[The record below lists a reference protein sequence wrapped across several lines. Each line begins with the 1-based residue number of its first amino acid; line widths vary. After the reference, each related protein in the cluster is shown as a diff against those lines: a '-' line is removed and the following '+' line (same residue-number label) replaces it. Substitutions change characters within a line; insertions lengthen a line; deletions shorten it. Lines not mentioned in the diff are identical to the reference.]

1 MANLQPL
8 NHPDFVSFQPLCRS
22 TSSQNPHHRHYRQL
36 LVNFKLILLWTYLGL
51 WRCLILMQSSTLI
64 PIKIGEVFVKLEME
78 MRAAAEDRYI
88 YMISILDTS
97 LLKTVHD
104 LRVTSSQVISPR
116 ILELGPL
123 QYEIVSL
130 TCKVPSV
137 DKERKFLLV

>member
-1 MANLQPL
+1 
-8 NHPDFVSFQPLCRS
+8 
-22 TSSQNPHHRHYRQL
+22 
-36 LVNFKLILLWTYLGL
+36 
-51 WRCLILMQSSTLI
+51 MQSSTLI

-104 LRVTSSQVISPR
+104 LRVTSSQVISPC

-123 QYEIVSL
+123 QYMN
-130 TCKVPSV
+130 
-137 DKERKFLLV
+137 